1 MGRRY
6 PPLKRRSL
14 TFLVPKFY
22 LNSPLKMSAFENS
35 KYFAGNHDTNYNA
48 GAYDPRFPSQ
58 IQQRSCFSNYVDYH
72 RCVNL
77 KGDDYEPCNYYKAQF
92 MAMCFNW
99 QIEKFDEQREKGAF
113 PAKLK

>member
-1 MGRRY
+1 MWNQWKGNKKLRNQY
-6 PPLKRRSL
+6 YCL
-14 TFLVPKFY
+14 
-22 LNSPLKMSAFENS
+22 LNFIFFSNS
-35 KYFAGNHDTNYNA
+35 
-48 GAYDPRFPSQ
+48 
-58 IQQRSCFSNYVDYH
+58 RSCFSNYVDYH